1 MEKELKELIE
11 YAEKQYDEIDKMD
24 INAHTIGYAMG
35 VIKIIKQELEIITN
49 K

>member
-1 MEKELKELIE
+1 MEDKIKQLIE
-11 YAEKQYDEIDKMD
+11 IAEKQYAEIDKMD

-35 VIKIIKQELEIITN
+35 VIKFIKQELETIIN

>member
-1 MEKELKELIE
+1 MEKELEKIIE
-11 YAEKQYDEIDKMD
+11 YAEKQYAEIDKMD

-35 VIKIIKQELEIITN
+35 VIKIIKQELEIIIN

>member
-1 MEKELKELIE
+1 MEKELKKLIE
-11 YAEKQYDEIDKMD
+11 IAEKQYAEIDKMD

-35 VIKIIKQELEIITN
+35 VIKFIKQELETITS